1 MTEYCN
7 CLDNKYTERISNLEV
22 DEDVSR
28 GLEEKGGVDERLG
41 SGLGRRSGRFV
52 PGLLTV

>member
-1 MTEYCN
+1 MTEHQT
-7 CLDNKYTERISNLEV
+7 LINKVISNLEV

-41 SGLGRRSGRFV
+41 SGLG
-52 PGLLTV
+52 TNEC